1 MSTPICRDPIGC
13 SRDSYCSCGNESAMK
28 DHDADGLPTTA
39 VRDVYNYEGKTPL
52 PEVKWHPLGGV
63 PPKQT
68 PAGHH
73 AHFDYEVKSWPWLF
87 EPMMSGIKQHDMR
100 DMRDRPYKVGDR
112 MLLRE
117 FDPRTGT
124 YTGRE
129 GIAMITYIT
138 NNETPCAMSSS
149 VLNRD
154 FAILSVT
161 CHELGDT
168 DRNA

>member
-1 MSTPICRDPIGC
+1 MSTPDCRDPIGC

-28 DHDADGLPTTA
+28 DHDADGLP
-39 VRDVYNYEGKTPL
+39 K
-52 PEVKWHPLGGV
+52 VKWHPLGGK
-63 PPKQT
+63 PPRAT
-68 PAGHH
+68 PGGHH
-73 AHFDYEVKSWPWLF
+73 AHYDYEVKSWPWLYDA
-87 EPMMSGIKQHDMR
+87 MVRGVKVHDVR

-117 FDPRTGT
+117 FDPRNGQ

-129 GIAMITYIT
+129 SVAFISYIT

-149 VLNRD
+149 VLDRD
-154 FAILSVT
+154 FAILSVRVV
-161 CHELGDT
+161 ELGET

>member
-1 MSTPICRDPIGC
+1 MNICHDPIGC
-13 SRDSYCSCGNESAMK
+13 SRDSYCSCGDESAMK
-28 DHDADGLPTTA
+28 DHDADGLP
-39 VRDVYNYEGKTPL
+39 VVN
-52 PEVKWHPLGGV
+52 WHPLGGV

-68 PAGHH
+68 PAGHF
-73 AHFDYEVKSWPWLF
+73 AHYDYEVKSWPWLF
-87 EPMMSGIKQHDMR
+87 EPMMSGKKTHDMR
-100 DMRDRPYKVGDR
+100 DMRDRPYKIGDR

-149 VLNRD
+149 VLDRD
-154 FAILSVT
+154 FAVLSVG
-161 CHELGDT
+161 CFELGET